1 MKRAIACQFQ
11 LRLVILRAWFETA
24 PESRTRGGS
33 EDVDTAAGIAAR
45 AGDTAGA
52 GSIGI
57 TAFGPHIV
65 HSGSDSIANIT
76 IVQIA

>member
-1 MKRAIACQFQ
+1 MLKWLAF
-11 LRLVILRAWFETA
+11 TA
-24 PESRTRGGS
+24 LLTLA
-33 EDVDTAAGIAAR
+33 AAGVSN
-45 AGDTAGA
+45 GDTAGA